1 MIHYYIQKRELPP
14 SEIYEDMKT
23 SAVFEILS
31 LLPPEKMWNIFR
43 EASELPTDIQSPT
56 SLKDVMFWPHLEGIE
71 GTYHSRFVEPDV
83 IFQFD
88 NVDVIIEAKRND
100 SNPQDPKQWNS
111 ELEAYK
117 KESYPGK
124 KKKVYLIAVDGNG
137 GKNGKSAENEEVY
150 QTSWRRLCSA
160 VYNQNNK
167 GRIIDLLLK
176 AFEVLGINS
185 YSPLSEFISEF
196 KFKLDRYSFSDA
208 KNNLNNIIGWRTTK

>member
-1 MIHYYIQKRELPP
+1 MNMIHYYTQKRELPP

-31 LLPPEKMWNIFR
+31 LLPPEKIWDILR
-43 EASELPTDIQSPT
+43 EASELPTDIQSPQ
-56 SLKDVMFWPHLEGIE
+56 SLKDVWFWPHLEGIE
-71 GTYHSRFVEPDV
+71 GTDHSRFVEPDV

-100 SNPQDPKQWNS
+100 NNPQNPKQWDS

-117 KESYPGK
+117 ESYPSK

-137 GKNGKSAENEEVY
+137 GKNGKYAENEDVY

-160 VYNQNNK
+160 VNNQKNK

-176 AFEVLGINS
+176 TFEVLGIRS
-185 YSPLSEFISEF
+185 YSPLSNFISEY
-196 KFKLDRYSFSDA
+196 KYKLKLYRFSDA
-208 KNNLNNIIGWRTTK
+208 KNNLGSIIG